1 MGEYILKGDMNWK
14 TWLIKGVKKAATV
27 GVAAFLNEFAR
38 YVEVSELPTEYVAVG
53 GIVVAILLQ
62 VENLIKH
69 AKW

>member
-1 MGEYILKGDMNWK
+1 MGRYILKGDMDWK
-14 TWLIKGVKKAATV
+14 TWLIKGVKKAVTI
-27 GVAAFLNEFAR
+27 GVAAGLNEFAR
-38 YVEVSELPTEYVAVG
+38 YVEVSELPTEYVAAG